1 MTAAAPTP
9 PSGPPGGRPGGG
21 PPPGAGGPPPGFGGP
36 PPGAGGPPPG
46 FGGPPPGF
54 GGPPAGFGGPPPGAG
69 GPPPGFAAPPR
80 PAPERVP
87 ADREFLG
94 SRVLLVGGYGS
105 IGAAV
110 AEDLAAQGAR
120 VAVAGR
126 SLKKAEETAERLAP
140 LAARGGTVVPH
151 AVDVADRADVD
162 RLVAAVTADW
172 GGIDVLVNCA
182 SALVTV
188 GAEEISEE
196 DWRTIVDTN
205 LLGAFWL
212 SQSVGRAMIAAGGG
226 RIVHLSSVRGKFG
239 ARRGFSAYGASKAGL
254 DLLVKQLAAEWG
266 RHGIAVNAVAPGFVR
281 TDFVQENASNP
292 EFMRMVLGRIP
303 LGRTAE
309 LHEVADAVTFLA
321 SPRAG
326 FISGQVLYVDG
337 GVTTSQ

>member
-1 MTAAAPTP
+1 MTAAGPTQP
-9 PSGPPGGRPGGG
+9 PGPPGGRPGGG
-21 PPPGAGGPPPGFGGP
+21 PPPGFAGPPQGPGGPPPGTGGP
-36 PPGAGGPPPG
+36 PGA
-46 FGGPPPGF
+46 
-54 GGPPAGFGGPPPGAG
+54 
-69 GPPPGFAAPPR
+69 AAPPR

-87 ADREFLG
+87 AEREFLG

-140 LAARGGTVVPH
+140 LAARGGTVAPY
-151 AVDVADRADVD
+151 AVDVADRADVE
-162 RLVAAVTADW
+162 RLVGAVTADW
-172 GGIDVLVNCA
+172 GGVDVLVNCA

-188 GAEEISEE
+188 GAETISEE

-281 TDFVQENASNP
+281 TDFVQESAGNP

-337 GVTTSQ
+337 GVTASQ

>member
-1 MTAAAPTP
+1 MTAAAPTQP
-9 PSGPPGGRPGGG
+9 PGPPGGRPGGG
-21 PPPGAGGPPPGFGGP
+21 PPPGIAGPPRGPGGP

-46 FGGPPPGF
+46 IGGPP
-54 GGPPAGFGGPPPGAG
+54 GA
-69 GPPPGFAAPPR
+69 AVPPR

-87 ADREFLG
+87 ADREFVG
-94 SRVLLVGGYGS
+94 RRVLLVGGYGS

-110 AEDLAAQGAR
+110 AEDLAAQGAK

-126 SLKKAEETAERLAP
+126 SLKKAEEAAERLAP

-151 AVDVADRADVD
+151 AVDVADRADVE
-162 RLVAAVTADW
+162 RLVDAVASDW
-172 GGIDVLVNCA
+172 GGVDVLVNCA

-188 GAEEISEE
+188 GAETISEE

-281 TDFVQENASNP
+281 TDFVQENAANP

-337 GVTTSQ
+337 GVTASQ

>member
-1 MTAAAPTP
+1 MTAAAPTQP
-9 PSGPPGGRPGGG
+9 PGPPGGRPGAG
-21 PPPGAGGPPPGFGGP
+21 PPPGVAGPPQGFGGP
-36 PPGAGGPPPG
+36 PPGLGGPPPG
-46 FGGPPPGF
+46 IGG
-54 GGPPAGFGGPPPGAG
+54 PPGAG
-69 GPPPGFAAPPR
+69 APPR

-87 ADREFLG
+87 AEREFLG

-110 AEDLAAQGAR
+110 AEDLAAQGAK

-126 SLKKAEETAERLAP
+126 SLKKAEEAAERLAP
-140 LAARGGTVVPH
+140 LAARGGTVAPY
-151 AVDVADRADVD
+151 AVDVADRADVE
-162 RLVAAVTADW
+162 RLVDAVTADW
-172 GGIDVLVNCA
+172 GGVDVLVNCA

-188 GAEEISEE
+188 GAETISEE

-281 TDFVQENASNP
+281 TDFVQENAANP

-337 GVTTSQ
+337 GVTASQ

>member
-1 MTAAAPTP
+1 MTAAAPTDP
-9 PSGPPGGRPGGG
+9 PGPPAGRPGGG
-21 PPPGAGGPPPGFGGP
+21 PPPGFAGPPGGRPGGPPPGVFGPPGGG
-36 PPGAGGPPPG
+36 PPGAG
-46 FGGPPPGF
+46 
-54 GGPPAGFGGPPPGAG
+54 
-69 GPPPGFAAPPR
+69 APQ

-87 ADREFLG
+87 ADRQFAG
-94 SRVLLVGGYGS
+94 SRVLVVGGYGS

-126 SLKKAEETAERLAP
+126 SLKKAEETADRLAP
-140 LAARGGTVVPH
+140 LAARGGEVVAH

-162 RLVAAVTADW
+162 RLVDTLVAGW

-188 GAEEISEE
+188 GAETISEE

-212 SQSVGRAMIAAGGG
+212 SQSVGRAMIAGGGG

-266 RHGIAVNAVAPGFVR
+266 RHRIAVNAVAPGFVR
-281 TDFVQENASNP
+281 TDFVQENAQNP
-292 EFMRMVLGRIP
+292 EFMRMVIGRIP

-337 GVTTSQ
+337 GVTASQ

>member
-1 MTAAAPTP
+1 M
-9 PSGPPGGRPGGG
+9 
-21 PPPGAGGPPPGFGGP
+21 
-36 PPGAGGPPPG
+36 
-46 FGGPPPGF
+46 
-54 GGPPAGFGGPPPGAG
+54 
-69 GPPPGFAAPPR
+69 
-80 PAPERVP
+80 
-87 ADREFLG
+87 
-94 SRVLLVGGYGS
+94 
-105 IGAAV
+105 GAAV
-110 AEDLAAQGAR
+110 AEDLPPRADLAAQGAR

>member
-1 MTAAAPTP
+1 MTAAGPTQP
-9 PSGPPGGRPGGG
+9 PGPPGGRPGGG
-21 PPPGAGGPPPGFGGP
+21 PPPGFAGPPQGLGGPPPGIGGP
-36 PPGAGGPPPG
+36 PPGIGGPP
-46 FGGPPPGF
+46 
-54 GGPPAGFGGPPPGAG
+54 GA
-69 GPPPGFAAPPR
+69 AAPPR

-87 ADREFLG
+87 PEREFLG

-110 AEDLAAQGAR
+110 AEDLAARGAR

-140 LAARGGTVVPH
+140 LAARGGTVAPY
-151 AVDVADRADVD
+151 AVDVADRADVE
-162 RLVAAVTADW
+162 RLVDAVAADW
-172 GGIDVLVNCA
+172 GGVDVLVNCA

-188 GAEEISEE
+188 GAETISEE
-196 DWRTIVDTN
+196 DWRTVVGTN

-326 FISGQVLYVDG
+326 FVSGQVLYVDG
-337 GVTTSQ
+337 GVTASQ

>member
-1 MTAAAPTP
+1 MTAAAPTQP
-9 PSGPPGGRPGGG
+9 PGPPGGRPGGG
-21 PPPGAGGPPPGFGGP
+21 PPPGTGRPPQGPGGP

-46 FGGPPPGF
+46 IGGPP
-54 GGPPAGFGGPPPGAG
+54 GA
-69 GPPPGFAAPPR
+69 AVPPR

-87 ADREFLG
+87 AEREFLG
-94 SRVLLVGGYGS
+94 RRVLLVGGYGS

-140 LAARGGTVVPH
+140 LAARGGTVAPH
-151 AVDVADRADVD
+151 AVDVADRADVE
-162 RLVAAVTADW
+162 RLVDAVAADW
-172 GGIDVLVNCA
+172 GGVDILVNCA

-188 GAEEISEE
+188 GAETISEE
-196 DWRTIVDTN
+196 DWRAIVDTN

-281 TDFVQENASNP
+281 TDFVQENARNP
-292 EFMRMVLGRIP
+292 EFMRTVLGRIP

-337 GVTTSQ
+337 GVTASQ